1 LIDRI
6 HAFRAALQDNAAE
19 ERIPATHGV
28 GLFAPSVRE
37 VYDMNYVRAEQPA
50 PAEELIAEAERLM
63 EDYFH
68 KRVILE
74 RADSGTA
81 AGFRAQGWTVI
92 PHLIMARTREP
103 DRRVDTSMVREVSFE
118 ELTASR
124 REVTVGEPWGD
135 DEISFLLDE
144 AKRLIM
150 RAVPTRFFA
159 AVTGGE
165 VAAYCEVRGNG
176 TVAQIEDVNTLPR
189 FRGRGLGRA
198 VVQHAVDEARATSE
212 LVFLEA
218 LAEDWPR
225 QLYAKLGF
233 DVVGERHFNTLFP
246 HPLTRLRV
254 RTPRLELRL
263 ATRKELRTLGEL
275 AQGGIHD
282 PALMPFRVAWTDDG
296 DRPGFVDEGIEHH
309 EARLRE
315 WQPDDWTL
323 NLIAFHHGRPI
334 GVQSIRGERFAER
347 RIVDTGSWLGREFQ
361 GQGLGTEMRAAAL
374 YLAFEGLAATL
385 ATSGAI
391 EGNPQ
396 SLGVSRKLGYEIVG
410 SHVVSPRGE
419 PLEHTDLE
427 LRSEHFRSPVP
438 VELVALAPLLPLFG
452 AG

>member
-1 LIDRI
+1 
-6 HAFRAALQDNAAE
+6 
-19 ERIPATHGV
+19 
-28 GLFAPSVRE
+28 
-37 VYDMNYVRAEQPA
+37 
-50 PAEELIAEAERLM
+50 
-63 EDYFH
+63 
-68 KRVILE
+68 
-74 RADSGTA
+74 
-81 AGFRAQGWTVI
+81 
-92 PHLIMARTREP
+92 
-103 DRRVDTSMVREVSFE
+103 
-118 ELTASR
+118 
-124 REVTVGEPWGD
+124 VTVGEPWGD

-159 AVTGGE
+159 AVAGEE
-165 VAAYCEVRGNG
+165 VAAYCEVRSDGA
-176 TVAQIEDVNTLPR
+176 VAQIEDVNTLPR

-225 QLYAKLGF
+225 HLYTKLGF
-233 DVVGERHFNTLFP
+233 DIVGERHFNTLFP

-263 ATRKELRTLGEL
+263 ATRRELRSLGEL

-282 PALMPFRVAWTDDG
+282 PAVMPFGVAWTDDS

-315 WQPDDWTL
+315 WQPGDWAL
-323 NLIAFHHGRPI
+323 NLIAFHRGRPV
-334 GVQSIRGERFAER
+334 GVQSVRAERFAER

-374 YLAFEGLAATL
+374 YLAFDGLGAQR
-385 ATSGAI
+385 ATSGFIA
-391 EGNPQ
+391 GNPQ
-396 SLGVSRKLGYEIVG
+396 SQGVSRKLGYEIVG

-419 PLEHTDLE
+419 ELEHTDLE
-427 LRSEHFRSPVP
+427 LRSEHFRSQVP

-452 AG
+452 AA